1 MTETRK
7 RRELHF
13 DSIDEA
19 MADAQRLGSGD
30 VETSGHYSFGQI
42 LEHLARTMDT
52 VTGELTAEPVGLPL
66 KIAARLAR
74 SYVLSHPLRSGF
86 KLPAKS
92 QSLLWPTTEV
102 DVPTGLKSWKQAI
115 ERFEQVEPLRPHPV
129 LGKLS
134 RQQHIQMQCRHS
146 ELHLSFV
153 HPVSAL

>member
-19 MADAQRLGSGD
+19 MADAQRLASGE
-30 VETSGHYSFGQI
+30 VETSGYYSFGQI
-42 LEHLARTMDT
+42 LEHLARAMDT
-52 VTGELTAEPVGLPL
+52 VTGELTPEPVGLPL
-66 KIAARLAR
+66 RIAARLAR
-74 SYVLSHPLRSGF
+74 PYVLSHPLRSGF

-102 DVPTGLKSWKQAI
+102 DVATGLESWKQAI

-129 LGKLS
+129 LGKLN
-134 RQQHIQMQCRHS
+134 RQQHTQMQCRHS

-153 HPVSAL
+153 HPVSGS